1 MNLKIFD
8 FFQTNTF
15 QCILAT
21 DNVQS
26 FAIFQYADGLMQWTT
41 GDVSGN
47 ASGGLG
53 GIPAQVGFNAGDS
66 LNYATVPESRT
77 NAIINI
83 SSTSNVNTPG
93 LWVFKINGKIQSF
106 GM

>member
-1 MNLKIFD
+1 MTLTVFH

-26 FAIFQYADGLMQWTT
+26 FAIFWYADGLMQWTT
-41 GDVSGN
+41 GDDASRN

-53 GIPAQVGFNAGDS
+53 GIPAQVGFDAGDN
-66 LNYATVPESRT
+66 LNYATVPE
-77 NAIINI
+77 
-83 SSTSNVNTPG
+83 
-93 LWVFKINGKIQSF
+93 
-106 GM
+106 